1 MNKKEVAEIRR
12 QYVPERCTISRICGC
27 YVDAEKNIKT
37 TMKEAFLSLPEDD
50 AFKYFTIFK
59 KTLSGTVGRNL
70 VNLDFP
76 LEEEHEGGHQ
86 EFLLKLRNSK
96 LKDDALVEEFYNR
109 IIDTFPFGENY
120 YIILIHVAYDVPG
133 KATDG
138 TEMYDASDNVF
149 EYLLCSLCPVHLSK
163 PGLGYNEAKNC
174 IENRIQD
181 WIVDQPMKGFLF
193 PAFNDRY
200 TDIHSMLYYTK
211 NATDLQ
217 EDFLKNMFGCTRIPL
232 DADSQ
237 KETFNCLIADT
248 LGTDCHYS
256 VVKNIHEI
264 LNEKIEEFKDSPE
277 PLELG
282 KQDVRRL
289 FEDSGVPDS
298 RMEDFDQCYD
308 EEVGEQTTFLATNIA
323 SSRKFNIETPDVV
336 VKVNPEAADLVET
349 RIIDGR
355 QCLVIAINEHVE
367 VNGISI
373 AVAPE
378 GVAGTE
384 TER

>member
-248 LGTDCHYS
+248 LGTDCDYS
-256 VVKNIHEI
+256 VVKNIHEV

-384 TER
+384 TEK

>member
-96 LKDDALVEEFYNR
+96 LKDDALVEEFYNQ

-248 LGTDCHYS
+248 LGTDCDYS

-349 RIIDGR
+349 RIIDGQ

-378 GVAGTE
+378 GITDHE
-384 TER
+384 D

>member
-248 LGTDCHYS
+248 LGTDCDYG

>member
-109 IIDTFPFGENY
+109 IIDTFPFGEKY

-248 LGTDCHYS
+248 LGTDCDYS

-378 GVAGTE
+378 GITDHE
-384 TER
+384 D

>member
-181 WIVDQPMKGFLF
+181 WIVDLPMKGFLF

-248 LGTDCHYS
+248 LGTDCDYS

-373 AVAPE
+373 AVVSDTE
-378 GVAGTE
+378 GNTIE
-384 TER
+384 

>member
-248 LGTDCHYS
+248 LGTDCDYS

-367 VNGISI
+367 VNGNSI

-378 GVAGTE
+378 GITDHE
-384 TER
+384 D

>member
-200 TDIHSMLYYTK
+200 TDIHSMLYYSK

-248 LGTDCHYS
+248 LGTDCDYS

-373 AVAPE
+373 AVVSDTE
-378 GVAGTE
+378 GNTIE
-384 TER
+384 

>member
-248 LGTDCHYS
+248 LGTDCDYS

-308 EEVGEQTTFLATNIA
+308 EGVGEQTTFLATNIA

-373 AVAPE
+373 AVATE
-378 GVAGTE
+378 GITDHE
-384 TER
+384 D

>member
-109 IIDTFPFGENY
+109 IIDTFSFGENY

-248 LGTDCHYS
+248 LGTDCDYS

-378 GVAGTE
+378 GITDHE
-384 TER
+384 D

>member
-248 LGTDCHYS
+248 LGTDCDYS

-308 EEVGEQTTFLATNIA
+308 EEVGEQATFLATNIA

-373 AVAPE
+373 AV
-378 GVAGTE
+378 VSDTE
-384 TER
+384 DNTIE

>member
-237 KETFNCLIADT
+237 KEIFNCLIADT
-248 LGTDCHYS
+248 LGTDCDYS

-308 EEVGEQTTFLATNIA
+308 EGVGEQTTFLATNIA

-378 GVAGTE
+378 GITDHE
-384 TER
+384 D

>member
-59 KTLSGTVGRNL
+59 KTLSGTMGRNL

-248 LGTDCHYS
+248 LGTDCDYS

>member
-133 KATDG
+133 KATEG

-248 LGTDCHYS
+248 LGTDCDYS

-308 EEVGEQTTFLATNIA
+308 EGVGEQTTFLATNIA

-378 GVAGTE
+378 GITDHE
-384 TER
+384 D

>member
-248 LGTDCHYS
+248 LGTDCDYS

-289 FEDSGVPDS
+289 YEDSGVPDS

-308 EEVGEQTTFLATNIA
+308 EGVGEQTTFLATNIA

-378 GVAGTE
+378 GITDHE
-384 TER
+384 D